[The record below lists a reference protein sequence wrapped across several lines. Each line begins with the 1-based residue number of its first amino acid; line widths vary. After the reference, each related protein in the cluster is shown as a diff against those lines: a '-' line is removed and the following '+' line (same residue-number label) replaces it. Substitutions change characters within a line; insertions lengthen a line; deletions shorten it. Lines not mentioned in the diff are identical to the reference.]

1 LVLRGQIIRY
11 NEDMHESAYI
21 KTWIGVQAPQKGY
34 ESAGVPRGGGWGSVR
49 NITFSDFDVQGADGG
64 PAITQDNGNDGHNGG
79 TSKME
84 ISHITF
90 ENFRGYLSGKRK
102 DLSGS
107 VSCSK
112 AKPCHDIVLRNVK
125 LRTKKDSNSFGSGR
139 CKNVKPGGVK
149 GLSGSG
155 CK

>member
-1 LVLRGQIIRY
+1 
-11 NEDMHESAYI
+11 M
-21 KTWIGVQAPQKGY
+21 
-34 ESAGVPRGGGWGSVR
+34 VR
-49 NITFSDFDVQGADGG
+49 NITFSDFDVQGADGA
-64 PAITQDNGNDGHNGG
+64 PAITQDNGNNGNFSA

-90 ENFRGYLSGKRK
+90 ADFRGYLSGKKK
-102 DLSGS
+102 DLVGS

-112 AKPCHDIVLRNVK
+112 VKPCHDIVFRNVK
-125 LRTKKDSNSFGSGR
+125 LRTKRDSTSFGSGH
-139 CKNVKPGGVK
+139 CSNVKPGGIE